1 MVSLADQL
9 RGIASADA
17 DRITAHHGAPSGKSY
32 IFPAKD
38 AAALDFNA
46 IYNIAISGLD
56 EILELDPLMSEFEEE
71 LFGESTKS
79 LDRMMLSQEAN
90 HRLDLVLDRC
100 IRRLGQWMGLKSGA
114 KCFEWLVRRF
124 RVHEMNVGAVIQAF
138 LPYHESSQFPR
149 ILAILKL
156 DTKSPY
162 YNLLHP
168 LQKTPQTLDRALLVR
183 YMSPAKDSSLFV
195 LQDVMNLLAQ
205 AEQEKAVHRAL
216 VNFWGAVMLDF
227 VDRMRL
233 EKNGIPEPVVKVL
246 VEGFIRVLS
255 CQHGG
260 PDFAV
265 SGLEIA
271 NRAEA
276 DTLKSAGH
284 LPIFAAFRQICAT
297 RCRALYRAPACA
309 VHQPRCG
316 CRSQAHHTHDHS
328 RTSAG
333 RFRREQR

>member
-9 RGIASADA
+9 RGIASSDA

-32 IFPAKD
+32 IFPAKE

-56 EILELDPLMSEFEEE
+56 EVLELDPLMSEFEEE

-90 HRLDLVLDRC
+90 KRLDAVLDRC
-100 IRRLGQWMGLKSGA
+100 IRRLGQWIGLKSGA

-124 RVHEMNVGAVIQAF
+124 RVHEMNTGAVIQAF

-156 DTKSPY
+156 DQKSPY

-168 LQKTPQTLDRALLVR
+168 LQKSPQVLDRALLVR
-183 YMSPAKDSSLFV
+183 YMSPAKDSSLFI
-195 LQDVMNLLAQ
+195 LQDIMNLLAQ
-205 AEQEKAVHRAL
+205 AEHERAVHRAL
-216 VNFWGAVMLDF
+216 INFWGAIMLDF
-227 VDRMRL
+227 VERMRS
-233 EKNGIPEPVVKVL
+233 EKNGIPEPVVKIL
-246 VEGFIRVLS
+246 VEGYIKVLS

-265 SGLEIA
+265 SNPASSLECVSDDFA
-271 NRAEA
+271 
-276 DTLKSAGH
+276 SACH
-284 LPIFAAFRQICAT
+284 LPFFVALRTICPA
-297 RCRALYRAPACA
+297 RCRTIYRPAARA
-309 VHQPRCG
+309 VYQPR
-316 CRSQAHHTHDHS
+316 RRRRPQTHHAHDHS
-328 RTSAG
+328 RASSG
-333 RFRREQR
+333 RIRR

>member
-32 IFPAKD
+32 IFPAKE
-38 AAALDFNA
+38 ASALDFNA

-90 HRLDLVLDRC
+90 RRLDAVLERC
-100 IRRLGQWMGLKSGA
+100 IRRLGQWLGLKSGA

-156 DTKSPY
+156 DQQSPY

-168 LQKTPQTLDRALLVR
+168 LQKTPQVLDRALLVR
-183 YMSPAKDSSLFV
+183 YMSPTKDSSLFV

-205 AEQEKAVHRAL
+205 AEQERAVYRAL
-216 VNFWGAVMLDF
+216 VNFWGTVMLDF
-227 VDRMRL
+227 VERMRL
-233 EKNGIPEPVVKVL
+233 EKNGIPEPVVKIL
-246 VEGFIRVLS
+246 VEGYIRVLS

-265 SGLEIA
+265 RSFLEVVMLSILKLGGL
-271 NRAEA
+271 
-276 DTLKSAGH
+276 
-284 LPIFAAFRQICAT
+284 
-297 RCRALYRAPACA
+297 
-309 VHQPRCG
+309 
-316 CRSQAHHTHDHS
+316 
-328 RTSAG
+328 
-333 RFRREQR
+333 